1 MAKNEK
7 NELDAKTF
15 EDFIIEAAD
24 EVFSFNGESAKNSI
38 CFHLGKTFAIL
49 KEDIPNYFGKF
60 SDTLEKIFEIG
71 IIHIEIHAMKNLN
84 LKFNVK
90 FRLIPLRVLFKN
102 LLLKKRVSLTQ
113 LNHKNFTKY
122 W

>member
-1 MAKNEK
+1 AKNEK

-15 EDFIIEAAD
+15 EDLIIEAAD
-24 EVFSFNGESAKNSI
+24 EVFSFNCESAKNSF
-38 CFHLGKTFAIL
+38 CFHLEKTFAIL
-49 KEDIPNYFGKF
+49 KEDIPNRFEKF
-60 SDTLEKIFEIG
+60 SCALEKIFGIG
-71 IIHIEIHAMKNLN
+71 AICIEIHAMKNLN

-113 LNHKNFTKY
+113 LNHKNFIKY